1 MWCQPQLSDS
11 NIILCG
17 QQKLISD
24 RCGAVSAFEMK
35 LKLFRKTEIVNL
47 CHFLPCDLFHK
58 YASVSVPFPRV
69 RAVEMDDSLAE
80 NFKTSCSTFVAMLQ
94 IHLSL
99 KTRSPL
105 KSVILQKKC
114 RLNWVNCSMTQ
125 FCVLV
130 SARKSQ
136 LPFMLLYQY
145 PDSLS
150 YVSWHEVCKVHLVAR
165 VHVNRLWQ
173 NKSKFRSR
181 ITDV

>member
-94 IHLSL
+94 IYVSL
-99 KTRSPL
+99 KTHSTFESMIPQKNYNLNRMNGSVTQIC
-105 KSVILQKKC
+105 KSLITFYAFLPISRFSELRKLHGKFYKC
-114 RLNWVNCSMTQ
+114 
-125 FCVLV
+125 
-130 SARKSQ
+130 
-136 LPFMLLYQY
+136 
-145 PDSLS
+145 
-150 YVSWHEVCKVHLVAR
+150 
-165 VHVNRLWQ
+165 
-173 NKSKFRSR
+173 
-181 ITDV
+181 I